1 MTNGSETFAEA
12 VPVSGVVEVLA
23 GEQETPMVAQPKK
36 ASASRSAPKWE
47 NDARNRVRAAVR
59 RFAKPLAALIARDAN
74 EGDTRVLVTDFLCDG
89 LGYDKFED
97 LTMEYLVKGEFADYG
112 VRIAKQ
118 LIAFV
123 EVKRCAT
130 KLGAK
135 HLRQVEMY
143 AVNEGVEWM
152 ILTNGQVWQIWH
164 LALGR
169 PVVLDL
175 ALEVDLLGEG
185 GPAQKAETLF
195 YLSKE
200 AFKHHA
206 IDELWKVKAATS
218 AKSIASVITSD
229 TVLDQIRKE
238 LRRQT
243 HHNIEVKELRDL
255 VLTSVI
261 RPEAL

>member
-1 MTNGSETFAEA
+1 MIAMTSEPGMLAETTITET
-12 VPVSGVVEVLA
+12 VVEVVT
-23 GEQETPMVAQPKK
+23 GEQAAPLVAQPQK
-36 ASASRSAPKWE
+36 AAPRS
-47 NDARNRVRAAVR
+47 
-59 RFAKPLAALIARDAN
+59 
-74 EGDTRVLVTDFLCDG
+74 
-89 LGYDKFED
+89 
-97 LTMEYLVKGEFADYG
+97 ADYG

-118 LIAFV
+118 LVAFI
-123 EVKRCAT
+123 EAKRCTT

-152 ILTNGQVWQIWH
+152 ILTNGQVWQLWH

-218 AKSIASVITSD
+218 AKSLAAVITSD

-261 RPEAL
+261 RPDALWTSAPRGT